1 MKNIKHQM
9 IIDTLLKLAV
19 IIALIV
25 AVSTKQHYSFYNF
38 LRWLITAAFTVSTYI
53 IVQRHC
59 EEEARRRSKPACW
72 FASYLLKLIKLMKQS
87 PPCRSSRV
95 SFQHPLIKYYQQ
107 IYCWNWL
114 WWHFPYSFLQVN
126 TLKTL

>member
-1 MKNIKHQM
+1 MKNIKPQM

-25 AVSTKQHYSFYNF
+25 AVTTKQHYSYYNF

-59 EEEARRRSKPACW
+59 EEEARRQPVRQLAESNLPNTNE
-72 FASYLLKLIKLMKQS
+72 IPS
-87 PPCRSSRV
+87 PNNSNIE
-95 SFQHPLIKYYQQ
+95 L
-107 IYCWNWL
+107 
-114 WWHFPYSFLQVN
+114 
-126 TLKTL
+126 